1 MTMTEQ
7 ARTKPRERT
16 IDRESAMQLAAT
28 EYQRYA
34 DVLRTLS
41 AEDWGRPTDCP
52 AWDVR
57 AMAAHNL
64 GMAEMAASILE
75 QRRQT
80 STAAKTGGV
89 FIDALTDLQVR
100 KHAGASSDE
109 VVQRYVAVGPKAA
122 KARRRTPGFIR
133 KRSMPVPQRLNGVDE
148 MWTVG
153 YLVDVI
159 LTRDTWMHRVD
170 TARATGKTLVLT
182 PDHDGV
188 LVADVVAEWGGRHD
202 SAYSLQLEG
211 PAGGTWQRGAGG
223 PEYRLDAVEFCRIL
237 SGRATGDGLLSTEVP
252 F

>member
-1 MTMTEQ
+1 MTTTVP
-7 ARTKPRERT
+7 ATSKPRERKL
-16 IDRESAMQLAAT
+16 DRDSAMLLAAT

-34 DVLRTLS
+34 ELLRSL
-41 AEDWGRPTDCP
+41 EKNDWTRPTDCP
-52 AWDVR
+52 GWDVR

-64 GMAEMAASILE
+64 GMAEMAASFLE

-80 STAAKTGGV
+80 STAAKAGGL

-100 KHAGASSDE
+100 KHAARTEAE
-109 VVQRYVAVGPKAA
+109 VVQRYADVSTKAA
-122 KARRRTPGFIR
+122 RGRRRTPGFVR
-133 KRSMPVPQRLNGVDE
+133 KRTVPVPQQIDGVAE
-148 MWTVG
+148 WWTVG

-170 TARATGKTLVLT
+170 TSRAIDRPMVVTAG
-182 PDHDGV
+182 HDGV
-188 LVADVVAEWGGRHD
+188 LVADVVAEWAERHGAPYTLHLD
-202 SAYSLQLEG
+202 G
-211 PAGGTWQRGAGG
+211 PAGGDWSSNNGG